1 MTGLTRRGPSTPRP
15 VFSTALAAGRAGR
28 HGTAPLLRAS
38 ITGELASCSLV
49 LHLMDL
55 HSHRGLYK
63 ELKLDMNKKGSADG
77 RLMLLKQPLTMQG
90 RTSKQ
95 QEILE
100 SQSVKV
106 VLQKMASVIM
116 VPRQPLCNMKTSG

>member
-1 MTGLTRRGPSTPRP
+1 
-15 VFSTALAAGRAGR
+15 
-28 HGTAPLLRAS
+28 
-38 ITGELASCSLV
+38 
-49 LHLMDL
+49 MDL
-55 HSHRGLYK
+55 YSHRGLYK

-100 SQSVKV
+100 SQSGKV